1 MNKIALVL
9 LVFFLLTSCK
19 SSEKFSGFSYDP
31 PGVTNTS
38 DRETTPQKR
47 RVIGAG
53 EPRVWISNEFEGARM
68 NDFYAVNDSLFEV
81 FIKPENAPINNSP
94 WFGFKIWAEEPR
106 NVTLRLTYHDARHR
120 YQPKV
125 YLEPTLFS
133 ENPADTSYY
142 LPIETV
148 FDSVNGTASFDL
160 FVGEV
165 PLIVTAQFP
174 FTSRNFEQILK
185 APQIQ
190 NLATTKVIGYSH
202 LNRPIYEVEVDQTDT
217 EGEKGVL
224 IILSRQ
230 HPPEIPGFLSSL
242 AFMEEL
248 LSGSE
253 LAKKFRQYF
262 IIKAYPFINP
272 DGVDNGHWRH
282 NNAGVDLNRDWENF
296 NQPETRAVRDAL
308 LPLLNDPDKKVYYG
322 IDFHSTNEN
331 IFYPIEESV
340 VTFPDNITQK
350 WYELIVESN
359 AEIFVNYE
367 EFDTSSP
374 IAKNWIYK
382 TFGADAVT
390 YEVND
395 KLTISD
401 IEILSQSSAQHL
413 MSLLLDAYI
422 KNNY

>member
-1 MNKIALVL
+1 MYKIALSVS
-9 LVFFLLTSCK
+9 VFFLLVSCK
-19 SSEKFSGFSYDP
+19 SSENFSGFSYDP

-38 DRETTPQKR
+38 DREITPQKR
-47 RVIGAG
+47 RVIGVG
-53 EPRVWISNEFEGARM
+53 QPRIWVSNEFEGARVS
-68 NDFYAVNDSLFEV
+68 DFYAINDSLFEIL
-81 FIKPENAPINNSP
+81 IKPENAPINNSP
-94 WFGFKIWAEEPR
+94 WFGFKVWTQEPR
-106 NVTLRLTYHDARHR
+106 QVTFQLAYEDARHR

-125 YLEPTLFS
+125 YLEPNLFS
-133 ENPADTSYY
+133 DNPIDTSYTFPLEMVY
-142 LPIETV
+142 
-148 FDSVNGTASFDL
+148 DSTNNTASFDL
-160 FVGEV
+160 FIGEI
-165 PLIVTAQFP
+165 PLIITAQFP
-174 FTSRNFEQILK
+174 FTSRNFEQLLQ
-185 APQIQ
+185 APTIK
-190 NLATTKVIGYSH
+190 NLATTRVIGYSH
-202 LNRPIYEVEVDQTDT
+202 LNRPIHEIEVDQTDT
-217 EGEKGVL
+217 EGKKGVL

-248 LSGSE
+248 LSDSE
-253 LAKKFRQYF
+253 LAKRFRQHF

-282 NNAGVDLNRDWENF
+282 NNAGVDLNRDWINF

-308 LPLLNDPDKKVYYG
+308 LPLLNEPDKKVYYG

-331 IFYPIEESV
+331 IFYPIEESI

-350 WYELIVESN
+350 WYPLIVESN
-359 AEIFVNYE
+359 PDIYVNYE
-367 EFDTSSP
+367 EFDTTSP
-374 IAKNWIYK
+374 IAKNWIYR

-390 YEVND
+390 YEVDD

-413 MSLLLDAYI
+413 MSLLLEAFI